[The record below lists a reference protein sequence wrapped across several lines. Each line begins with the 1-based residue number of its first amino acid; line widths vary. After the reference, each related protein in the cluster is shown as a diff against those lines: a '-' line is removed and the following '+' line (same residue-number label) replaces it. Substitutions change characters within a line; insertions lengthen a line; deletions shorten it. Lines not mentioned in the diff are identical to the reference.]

1 MATAACRRGGSL
13 IIKSIPFSSSY
24 RSLITS
30 SSSVS
35 RSSYSPHLSR
45 SVRLAALTEF
55 KNRFPSITI
64 PGGAAARYM
73 STISSPSDPEPSSKY
88 QETES
93 QSDDDDFDDGCDY
106 EHWFVVM
113 EPPQGEPTRDEI
125 IDSYVNTL
133 SKVLGSEEEA
143 RMKIYSVSTICY
155 FAFGALVSKELSEK
169 IQHLPGVSWVAPDC
183 YMDFANQS
191 YGGEPFINGKAV
203 PYDPKCHEEW
213 LSNRPDRE
221 REELAKQVA
230 TWARE
235 YGQDNLKIL

>member
-1 MATAACRRGGSL
+1 MATAVCRRGGSL
-13 IIKSIPFSSSY
+13 IIKAIPFSSSY

-35 RSSYSPHLSR
+35 RSYSSYLSR

-55 KNRFPSITI
+55 KIRFPI
-64 PGGAAARYM
+64 PGGAAASTLRCM
-73 STISSPSDPEPSSKY
+73 STISSPSDPEPSSK
-88 QETES
+88 S
-93 QSDDDDFDDGCDY
+93 QSD
-106 EHWFVVM
+106 EHWFIVM

-155 FAFGALVSKELSEK
+155 FAFGALVSKELSNK
-169 IQHLPGVSWVAPDC
+169 IENLPGVSWVAPDC
-183 YMDFANQS
+183 YMDFANES

-213 LSNRPDRE
+213 ISNRPARD